1 MTTSRKFLIVIL
13 AGFMTTC
20 ADGILHCDVKH
31 LRPDMGA
38 EEVAARIQSV
48 IDACASAA
56 SATHKAIVHLP
67 PGAFVSG
74 SMVVRSFI
82 DLRIPSSTLLR
93 ASLEASTFAVWR
105 QARAHCG
112 SRAISTLSPSLI
124 RLNMQ
129 RSHYGDGAEG
139 MSLIRLQNCTKCS
152 VSGGGILNGQA
163 QQWVAVHWPT
173 RKLTRYLI
181 RHNCYCCA
189 AALCIDLIGRG
200 CACVLFVLRP
210 TCLLIRLCNHDVAA
224 QELERPWL
232 LPCAIRVPSQSDQG
246 RRRIRG
252 TDERQHQPCTTRQQW
267 YWSPTMSTAF
277 AEECHMTRLS
287 ERRRPCKA
295 SSWWMRRTGR
305 STSSGAATLRCPM

>member
-1 MTTSRKFLIVIL
+1 MHAL
-13 AGFMTTC
+13 ALRAQHTKRLCIFHLALCEWFSGS
-20 ADGILHCDVKH
+20 AKLHRPSHPVKH
-31 LRPDMGA
+31 PA
-38 EEVAARIQSV
+38 PSV
-48 IDACASAA
+48 PRGKYICSLAA
-56 SATHKAIVHLP
+56 STSALWQQGHQYP
-67 PGAFVSG
+67 E
-74 SMVVRSFI
+74 
-82 DLRIPSSTLLR
+82 
-93 ASLEASTFAVWR
+93 SLV
-105 QARAHCG
+105 
-112 SRAISTLSPSLI
+112 I
-124 RLNMQ
+124 RLNLQ
-129 RSHYGDGAEG
+129 RSLYGDGAEG

-163 QQWVAVHWPT
+163 QQWVTVHWPT

-210 TCLLIRLCNHDVAA
+210 TCLLIRLCNRDVAA

-252 TDERQHQPCTTRQQW
+252 TDEKHGNISLARHSNNGIGVRQCQLHLRKNATW
-267 YWSPTMSTAF
+267 
-277 AEECHMTRLS
+277 TRLS